1 MVAKI
6 KTGVLSGIGAKL
18 VTVEVVEGKVKP
30 GITLVGLADTATK
43 EAKERV
49 LQALYSS
56 QCNVPA
62 SLVVNLAPAELKKE
76 GSHFDLSIALAV
88 LVLGEKLD
96 PRFFEDT
103 LVLGELSLSG
113 EVKPH
118 KGIVSYALLCK
129 SLGFR
134 KIIVPASTCEEAQL
148 IHGIEILPAYSLK
161 QVIRSIHQSEWVY
174 PSKSIDLTEKKSTL
188 GFQGVVGQES
198 AKRALTIAAAGGHHV
213 LLIGPPGCGKSM
225 MAERVASL
233 LPKLSDAEMLEVM
246 SIHSAGNNGIQRFL
260 FGERPFRSPHHTVSE
275 AGLIGGG
282 SPPQPGEVSY
292 AHRGVLFLDEF
303 PEFKRTALE
312 SLRSPLESGSVEIA
326 RVKASEKFPARFQ
339 LIAAMNPCPC
349 GKAGTKECGCS
360 ITKIEQYLKRVSG
373 PMLDRFDI
381 QVGVQ
386 AVNDVSVESV
396 SNEGERIELIQRTH
410 EHQMERQGHLNFVL
424 PSKELQRII
433 EDVSE
438 IKEMVQSVIARGF
451 SMRGVHRLIRVAR
464 TIADLEQKEIISV
477 SHIKEALLYR
487 AGERLFKSFAGR
499 GGK

>member
-18 VTVEVVEGKVKP
+18 VTVEVVEGKSRP
-30 GITLVGLADTATK
+30 GIVLVGLADTATK

-88 LVLGEKLD
+88 LVLGEKID

-118 KGIVSYALLCK
+118 RGIVSYALLAKGCGYK
-129 SLGFR
+129 
-134 KIIVPASTCEEAQL
+134 KIIVPAATYHEARL

-161 QVIRSIHQSEWVY
+161 QVIRSIQGGEWHFPELPCEVRERR
-174 PSKSIDLTEKKSTL
+174 KVI
-188 GFQGVVGQES
+188 GFEGVVGQEI
-198 AKRALTIAAAGGHHV
+198 AKRALTIAAAGGHHI

-225 MAERVASL
+225 MAERVASI
-233 LPKLSDAEMLEVM
+233 LPKLTETEMLEVM
-246 SIHSAGNNGIQRFL
+246 SIHSAGNSPIQKFL
-260 FGERPFRSPHHTVSE
+260 LGERPFRSPHHTVSD

-282 SPPQPGEVSY
+282 SPPQPGEVSF

-303 PEFKRTALE
+303 PEFKRSALE
-312 SLRSPLESGSVEIA
+312 SLRSPLESGAVEIA
-326 RVKASEKFPARFQ
+326 RVKGKEKFPARFQ

-360 ITKIEQYLKRVSG
+360 ATKIEQYLKRVSG

-386 AVNDVSVESV
+386 AVEDISIQTPY
-396 SNEGERIELIQRTH
+396 NEEERVAYIQQTH
-410 EHQMERQGHLNFVL
+410 MKQIERQGCLNFEL
-424 PSKELQRII
+424 SSSLLQRVIDSSETLKSII
-433 EDVSE
+433 QGVMS
-438 IKEMVQSVIARGF
+438 KGF

-464 TIADLEQKEIISV
+464 TVADLEGRDLILPE
-477 SHIKEALLYR
+477 HIKEALLYR
-487 AGERLFKSFAGR
+487 AGERLFKSFSV
-499 GGK
+499 KKF